1 MPLTLRSRI
10 GQDTVAKLERAA
22 TRRFVEARHLE
33 PDEPLGAIYLYGYV
47 IETRLKGAYYRLA
60 GVPLHADL
68 NVPLP
73 GSAFSPRKTAEL
85 DIKTLLGPGAT
96 GAVGHHLTGWATL
109 LITRRAATSA
119 GPYAIVFRDAL
130 LDHVKNAA
138 LCWTEVLRYRANK
151 PYDEERKVV
160 AEAAGWLRRNY
171 RRLWT

>member
-1 MPLTLRSRI
+1 MPPTLRSRI

-22 TRRFVEARHLE
+22 TRRFVEAMHLE
-33 PDEPLGAIYLYGYV
+33 SDEPLGAIYLYGYV
-47 IETRLKGAYYRLA
+47 IEMRLKAAYYRLA
-60 GVPLHADL
+60 GVPNHADL

-73 GSAFSPRKTAEL
+73 GSTLSPRKAAEL
-85 DIKTLLGPGAT
+85 NIKTLLGQGAA

-109 LITRRAATSA
+109 LIATRAATLRRS
-119 GPYAIVFRDAL
+119 YEISFRDAL

-160 AEAAGWLRRNY
+160 AQAAGWLKHNY
-171 RRLWT
+171 RHLWT